1 MGAKF
6 KYFQGQFSEFVV
18 STADNI
24 AEITKKTNETE
35 FETKALRHY
44 VDHFGD
50 NLTLSSS
57 QIIVESTAGIS
68 KKPMSLLD
76 VCTQFNSKFVTIGE
90 NLEQHETKIT
100 SNLEAIGTKA
110 DASLAFDVQAVSE
123 ELGVIKELLKREED
137 QGINVNDQLDACR
150 GDFVVL
156 ISLSRLFPSRRLEE
170 RANS

>member
-18 STADNI
+18 ATADNV

-76 VCTQFNSKFVTIGE
+76 VCTQFNSKFVNIGE
-90 NLEQHETKIT
+90 NLDQHETKIK
-100 SNLEAIGTKA
+100 SNLEAIETKA

-137 QGINVNDQLDACR
+137 QGINVSSSIHVAC
-150 GDFVVL
+150 
-156 ISLSRLFPSRRLEE
+156 
-170 RANS
+170 ANSVVIIVSLYIIYRHRVGD